1 MYQSNRFQ
9 IVHTNYVWIGP
20 LSLRGWV
27 IRNIIDCHP
36 EVLDLMRI
44 SEPIFKTDGF
54 PCKQRRNQRK
64 MSSSIRRGGYLFHVL
79 HQPSNFVNRSPLIE
93 FSQFKE
99 RKCNPF
105 TRRRHKFGER
115 FNYSHHGC
123 LTGCQRA
130 AVSVYMKNKI
140 LQNIF

>member
-1 MYQSNRFQ
+1 
-9 IVHTNYVWIGP
+9 
-20 LSLRGWV
+20 
-27 IRNIIDCHP
+27 
-36 EVLDLMRI
+36 MRI
-44 SEPIFKTDGF
+44 SAEPIFKTDGF

-130 AVSVYMKNKI
+130 AVSVYEEQNTTKYILAVFMRELCRNIYIDLKNNSI
-140 LQNIF
+140 FLQ